1 MGGAAAPKKKG
12 ASLLGGQRYMKKRV
26 VFKVCLSII
35 AHKDEKVKSFLRFL
49 RFYRGGNV
57 WYNGKNGRNSKKT
70 KTNCF

>member
-12 ASLLGGQRYMKKRV
+12 ASLLGGQRYMKRE

-35 AHKDEKVKSFLRFL
+35 AHWVEKVKSFSSFS